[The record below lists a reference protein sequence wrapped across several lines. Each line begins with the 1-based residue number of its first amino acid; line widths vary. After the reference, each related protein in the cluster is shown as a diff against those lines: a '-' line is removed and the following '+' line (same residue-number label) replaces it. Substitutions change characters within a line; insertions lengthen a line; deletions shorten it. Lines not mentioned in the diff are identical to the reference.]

1 MYQHILLAVDLTG
14 GDSWKKPLKTS
25 IELCRVFSATLH
37 LCTVVPDFGMS
48 VVAQFFPDN
57 YEEDV
62 LAQVKR
68 DLHAF
73 SKNNIPAD
81 IKVQHVILHGT
92 IYEEILEA
100 ARRVNADLIVVSAH
114 RPELS
119 DYLIGPNAAR
129 VVRHAGCSVL
139 VVRD

>member
-1 MYQHILLAVDLTG
+1 MYQHILLAIDLAG
-14 GDSWKKPLKTS
+14 GESWKKSLQTAV
-25 IELCRVFSATLH
+25 ELCQADGATLH

-73 SKNNIPAD
+73 SKNNVPPD
-81 IKVQHVILHGT
+81 VKVQHIILHGT

-100 ARRVNADLIVVSAH
+100 ANRVKADLIVLSAN

-129 VVRHAGCSVL
+129 VVRHASCSVL